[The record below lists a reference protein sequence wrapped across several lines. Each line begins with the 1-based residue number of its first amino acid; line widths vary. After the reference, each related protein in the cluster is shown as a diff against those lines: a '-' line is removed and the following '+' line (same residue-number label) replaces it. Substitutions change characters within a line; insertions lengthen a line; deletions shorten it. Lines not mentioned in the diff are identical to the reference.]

1 MSESYMHV
9 SGMGSLLK
17 LLERYV
23 KAIER
28 QTELM
33 EKNLSSAEK
42 MTKEKLE

>member
-1 MSESYMHV
+1 MSERYVHI
-9 SGMGSLLK
+9 SGMGNLLK

-33 EKNLSSAEK
+33 EKNPSSAEK
-42 MTKEKLE
+42 VKGEDND